1 MMTLEYDAIE
11 NRLAKTIA
19 RLSFLDYISRSILR
33 LHIILI
39 KKMQRRK
46 IKYNLDLKYQTSA
59 NVKGR
64 RSK

>member
-1 MMTLEYDAIE
+1 MKTEYDAIE

-59 NVKGR
+59 NVKR
-64 RSK
+64 RRIK